1 MEEEARILHT
11 NLKTYIKDEI
21 ETNSDQYHAFVESMK
36 GYGVPKG
43 RLANA
48 KTLYDKFV
56 LLENFGKLGVGNYDS
71 LRDMVKSSGLDELLP
86 KINET
91 DNEIKKLRAVSGGS
105 THHTAHKRHHD
116 VSPGASRPP
125 EAKKSH
131 VDAAEDDPLWTRDS
145 DGRGRYDTKGKK
157 GYLLIV
163 NYSDKR
169 EGSKRD
175 VEILRAFFKDMLK
188 FDVHEASDL
197 TLEKLEQK
205 FSDVKKRLNDTISKD
220 NLYCFVCAIMSH
232 GDKDG
237 IATADGK
244 SISEE
249 TIRKT
254 FTNNNIPNFT
264 GKPKV
269 FLIQTCRGKEY
280 QDGEQVEDDDI
291 SDVTEENDDVI
302 EDDISVTVP
311 NDADTLIAYS
321 STPGY
326 KSTRMEVRGSW
337 FITAC
342 VRAFLKFYRTDHLE
356 DMLVTVREQV
366 AEKDRKDS
374 KKQMPCVWTSLTKR
388 LFFK

>member
-125 EAKKSH
+125 
-131 VDAAEDDPLWTRDS
+131 AEDDPLWTRDS

-237 IATADGK
+237 IATAD
-244 SISEE
+244 
-249 TIRKT
+249 
-254 FTNNNIPNFT
+254 

-388 LFFK
+388 LFFKRNA